1 MFSIIDIQITD
12 GSTEPIN
19 LAAAK
24 SYCRVTSEDDDALIT
39 DLTTIARQKI
49 ERFTSRSL
57 VAKTIIL
64 TIEANEAFPLPYPK
78 INQLTTVKVYRNQN
92 PDGSIDWETLTGD
105 DYKVLGND
113 IKTFYPPYDG
123 LYEITYTT
131 TANTDKSLLHDL
143 KRVLLWLYEN
153 LGDDA
158 DNMPV
163 ELMSNAKHLKV
174 LTWV

>member
-19 LAAAK
+19 LPAAK

-39 DLTTIARQKI
+39 DLITIARQKI

-57 VAKTIIL
+57 VDKEIVL
-64 TIEANEAFPLPYPK
+64 TVQANEPFQLPYPK
-78 INQLTTVKVYRNQN
+78 FDQLDSVEFLADSYTGS
-92 PDGSIDWETLTGD
+92 PDWDETEQYHT
-105 DYKVLGND
+105 LGED
-113 IKTFYPPYDG
+113 IVTFYPHQSGKYR
-123 LYEITYTT
+123 ITYST